1 MKKKGAQLGG
11 RHGGGGGGG
20 GGREATVKALAA
32 NRRGECLSLMAYIL
46 GKICKNW

>member
-20 GGREATVKALAA
+20 RWGKGGYCQGFSSKPKRRMSKPYGVYLRE
-32 NRRGECLSLMAYIL
+32 NM
-46 GKICKNW
+46 